1 MAEVNISWQK
11 MRPLKAFVLTRF
23 FHLFTLTS
31 ISFVSYKEWILVIHS
46 FWLLHLPVTA
56 TITFTN

>member
-1 MAEVNISWQK
+1 MTEVNISWQK

-23 FHLFTLTS
+23 FHLFTLIS
-31 ISFVSYKEWILVIHS
+31 ISFVSYKEWIFVIHS
-46 FWLLHLPVTA
+46 LLHLPVTV